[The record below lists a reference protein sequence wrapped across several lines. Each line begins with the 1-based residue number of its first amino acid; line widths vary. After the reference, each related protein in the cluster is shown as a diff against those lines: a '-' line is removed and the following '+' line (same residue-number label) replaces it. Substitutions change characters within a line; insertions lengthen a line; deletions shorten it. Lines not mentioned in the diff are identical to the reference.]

1 MRVRLRR
8 ESWEAQESKT
18 VPAAIRMEKKAG
30 EKAARRAARRAS
42 GKPRSRGRR
51 SKFQPVE
58 ARFVRNPDL
67 LLYWKEGEF
76 IARDLRTGRE
86 ESARPESASILSFFG
101 EPRRLSAAA
110 EALDLASPRAL
121 RRLVSLGFL
130 VPEREGR
137 RRAALLRVWKNNVAS
152 AHFHGAIRDAVY
164 VQGAAA
170 VRRYLRERVRSEKRP
185 SPFKRYP
192 SRDRRPLHRPES
204 AALASLPLGET
215 LARRRTVRFFSRK
228 PVAFEDFAAVVGGT
242 WGRTGWQVDPLV
254 GRLLTK
260 TSPSSGSLH
269 SIECYVLAWN
279 VRGLAK
285 GLYHYDVAS
294 DELRRLRS
302 GDFRRFAVRAA
313 SQQRWIAGAAFLCV
327 LAPVFTR
334 NLWKYQWDR
343 AYRSLWLDAGHLAQ
357 TFVLLAT
364 ARGLGPF
371 TTAATQESLIEGL
384 IGLDGVREF
393 PIYLC
398 GAGVPADPL
407 LRPGSLNG

>member
-1 MRVRLRR
+1 LR
-8 ESWEAQESKT
+8 
-18 VPAAIRMEKKAG
+18 
-30 EKAARRAARRAS
+30 
-42 GKPRSRGRR
+42 
-51 SKFQPVE
+51 
-58 ARFVRNPDL
+58 
-67 LLYWKEGEF
+67 
-76 IARDLRTGRE
+76 
-86 ESARPESASILSFFG
+86 
-101 EPRRLSAAA
+101 
-110 EALDLASPRAL
+110 
-121 RRLVSLGFL
+121 LGFL

-137 RRAALLRVWKNNVAS
+137 RRAALLRIWKNNVAS

-164 VQGAAA
+164 VQGPAA
-170 VRRYLRERVRSEKRP
+170 VRRYLRERVRAEKRP
-185 SPFKRYP
+185 SPFKRY
-192 SRDRRPLHRPES
+192 SSAHRRPLHRPES
-204 AALASLPLGET
+204 AALASLPLGEA

-279 VRGLAK
+279 VAGLAP

-302 GDFRRFAVRAA
+302 GDLRRDAVRAA

-371 TTAATQESLIEGL
+371 TTAATQESLIEDL

-398 GAGVPADPL
+398 GAGVPAEIAPSP
-407 LRPGSLNG
+407 RR